1 MSLEGLQIY
10 ESYRDSF
17 DALVNE
23 TRLLRAELI
32 EGCRAFGG
40 TMSKVEDDEIRCE
53 AFKLYLRDIHAAHE
67 ELTNRLSKLRDDAV
81 RDEIAK
87 RQKEIDALNEQVRQ
101 LRKTE
106 ECAASKNGEITSL
119 KKEKDS
125 LNEKLTKLENQVRQ
139 RQQTEKNVEK
149 EISDKMDDIVGR
161 LCGLEMMLKQ
171 RIGKASKCYIV
182 SSAIGELKKEELY
195 NKVKEISSLV
205 RGVRKTAT
213 KLVRG
218 WNEMP

>member
-1 MSLEGLQIY
+1 M
-10 ESYRDSF
+10 
-17 DALVNE
+17 
-23 TRLLRAELI
+23 
-32 EGCRAFGG
+32 
-40 TMSKVEDDEIRCE
+40 
-53 AFKLYLRDIHAAHE
+53 
-67 ELTNRLSKLRDDAV
+67 
-81 RDEIAK
+81 
-87 RQKEIDALNEQVRQ
+87 
-101 LRKTE
+101 
-106 ECAASKNGEITSL
+106 